1 MQDFQQLDVWT
12 LSHTLTLTVYRAT
25 ASFPGDERFGLT
37 SQLRRSCSSIPANI
51 AEGCGRDSSA
61 DFARFLQVALGS
73 ASETEDH
80 LLLARDLQYLGDDQ
94 YRELELQVQ
103 RVKRMLSGLRRTV
116 LRRSTEKQRGSQR
129 SNRKPKTDDR

>member
-1 MQDFQQLDVWT
+1 MQDFHQLDVWT
-12 LSHTLTLTVYRAT
+12 LSHSLTLNVYRAT
-25 ASFPGDERFGLT
+25 ATFPGDERSGLT

-73 ASETEDH
+73 ASETEYH
-80 LLLARDLQYLGDDQ
+80 LLLSRDLRYLGDEP

-103 RVKRMLSGLRRTV
+103 RVKRMLSGLRRKV
-116 LRRSTEKQRGSQR
+116 LESSTQPSRGRQK
-129 SNRKPKTDDR
+129 SNRPPKTDN